1 MKEYGEKERQ
11 NEKDKRKME
20 LGTDV
25 RKRMKFGL
33 LSTEAGNT
41 NADKKS
47 PRNNNSI
54 QKLRRKLGIWEG
66 EGGLRKVSPNE
77 SGGLR
82 MPGQEGG

>member
-11 NEKDKRKME
+11 SEKEQRKIE
-20 LGTDV
+20 LGTNV

-33 LSTEAGNT
+33 LATTAGNT
-41 NADKKS
+41 DADKNL

-66 EGGLRKVSPNE
+66 DGGLRKVSPNE